1 MLGLSIDVKQI
12 RAAIMSDGGDFV
24 CVDHATAP
32 PDSYRDCL
40 LTIHQ
45 LITKIAPDHSGPIG
59 VAVPGNLRDNV
70 VSASSLGYLNGKPLA
85 RDLQASLGREV
96 RLQNSGHCF
105 TRYEAHQLALNTDGA
120 GPTPCIFGMVID
132 SACHGGLSI
141 NGQIVAGSNGIA
153 GNWAHMPLPSPVP
166 YELDGQECWCGRTG
180 CLETFLSAAGLEDDY
195 YKITETRLS
204 ALDIAA
210 AAANNDI
217 VAESALQVLED
228 RIGRATAAI
237 INLIDPDVIILGGM
251 VGALPRLV
259 DNVPRKWP
267 GYVIS
272 KKPATR
278 LQITADST
286 LSILG
291 GAALL
296 TR

>member
-1 MLGLSIDVKQI
+1 MLGLTIDVKQVS
-12 RAAIMSDGGDFV
+12 AAILSDGGDFV
-24 CVDHATAP
+24 CVDNAPTP

-40 LTIHQ
+40 LAIQQ
-45 LITKIAPDHSGPIG
+45 LVTKIAPDHTSPIG
-59 VAVPGNLRDNV
+59 VAIPANLRDDM

-105 TRYEAHQLALNTDGA
+105 TRYEAQHLAPLNGS
-120 GPTPCIFGMVID
+120 GPVPSVFGMVID
-132 SACHGGLSI
+132 TACHGGLSI
-141 NGQIVAGSNGIA
+141 NGQIVAGSNGIT

-237 INLIDPDVIILGGM
+237 INLIDPDVIVLGGM

-278 LQITADST
+278 LQSTIDST
-286 LSILG
+286 QSILG

-296 TR
+296 AV